1 METFLTFSMTAFNG
15 TGINIRFIDS
25 YKHLTYPI
33 DCLVNYLFNKDTNT
47 QPIKTK
53 FPSLFQHFND
63 ETVKL
68 LRNWVYSYDYIDE
81 DWENKLKQKELPDIK
96 YFHSSLNNAKCLAD
110 DYNHAKQ
117 TYNYFGFEEISD
129 YNDLHLITD
138 LILLADVFI
147 AYRKKM
153 YNVYGLDPDFTNWAI
168 LKMKR
173 IEIRLIA
180 NLNIHLMIENRI
192 RGGRYEPIYYHARA
206 NNKYVNPNFDTNKE
220 KRIIHN

>member
-68 LRNWVYSYDYIDE
+68 LRN
-81 DWENKLKQKELPDIK
+81 
-96 YFHSSLNNAKCLAD
+96 
-110 DYNHAKQ
+110 
-117 TYNYFGFEEISD
+117 
-129 YNDLHLITD
+129 
-138 LILLADVFI
+138 
-147 AYRKKM
+147 
-153 YNVYGLDPDFTNWAI
+153 
-168 LKMKR
+168 
-173 IEIRLIA
+173 
-180 NLNIHLMIENRI
+180 
-192 RGGRYEPIYYHARA
+192 
-206 NNKYVNPNFDTNKE
+206 
-220 KRIIHN
+220 